1 MTGFLALVVLG
12 APPAHAGASEDFAAA
27 NNAFAQGDL
36 AGAEAAYRSLLA
48 EGYTDGD
55 VFYNLGN
62 ALWREERPADALLA
76 WRCAA
81 ARLPRD
87 PDVSANLEFARRT
100 ARDALELPSTTPVF
114 APWQAALTP
123 AEGCWFGAG
132 LIGVGLLLV
141 ALRRRAPEAPLLPI
155 AAVSGLI
162 GGCVWGGGVAHDR
175 AAPVA
180 VVLADEVTASS
191 DLGGGVDLFALHAGA
206 EVVALEEAAGKV
218 LLGLPDGRKG
228 WVPAAAV
235 GIVDPDRPFP
245 ASSGSR

>member
-1 MTGFLALVVLG
+1 MSCLLALLVLG
-12 APPAHAGASEDFAAA
+12 ARPAYAGAAEDFATA
-27 NNAFAQGDL
+27 NTAFAQGDL
-36 AGAEAAYRSLLA
+36 AEADAAYRALLS

-62 ALWREERPADALLA
+62 ALWREEQPAHALLA

-81 ARLPRD
+81 ERLPRD

-100 ARDALELPSTTPVF
+100 ARDALELPTTIPVF

-123 AEGCWFGAG
+123 AEGCWLGAALVG
-132 LIGVGLLLV
+132 AGLLLV

-155 AAVSGLI
+155 AAASGLI
-162 GGCVWGGGVAHDR
+162 GACAWAGGVAHDQ

-206 EVVALEEAAGKV
+206 EVLALEEAAGKV

-228 WVPAAAV
+228 WVPAATV
-235 GIVDPDRPFP
+235 GVVDPERPFP
-245 ASSGSR
+245 ASAGSR